1 MQVYQPQ
8 PFQQHL
14 DGLRWAQGEHVLIA
28 APTGA
33 GKSTMMQSIIQ
44 LRGHV
49 VVFVSK
55 LKDETFNPV
64 RMKRNGWKIAKHW
77 DDVDPKEHRKV
88 LLWPTKGEG
97 MLDIIAHQR
106 VVFADA
112 LNKINKAGGWCIV
125 IDEAHYTSDPQFL
138 GLGKHIALLHHQGR
152 SSGISV
158 VTLTQRPSWI
168 PKIIYSSVS
177 HAYIARTRD
186 ADDLKRL
193 SQLGGVDSKEV
204 ADNVY
209 RLPTRFDYVYVPTQT
224 SRPPRVLNSRR

>member
-1 MQVYQPQ
+1 
-8 PFQQHL
+8 
-14 DGLRWAQGEHVLIA
+14 
-28 APTGA
+28 
-33 GKSTMMQSIIQ
+33 MMQSLISV
-44 LRGHV
+44 RGHV

-55 LKDETFNPV
+55 LKDETFNPAA
-64 RMKRNGWKIAKHW
+64 MKRAGWKIARTW
-77 DDVDPKEHRKV
+77 AEVDPQEHRKV
-88 LLWPTKGEG
+88 LLWPVKGEG

-106 VVFADA
+106 EVFSGA
-112 LNKINKAGGWCIV
+112 LDKINKAGGWCIV

-186 ADDLKRL
+186 DDDLKRL
-193 SQLGGVDSKEV
+193 SQLGGVDAKEV
-204 ADNVY
+204 AENVY
-209 RLPTRFDYVYVPTQT
+209 RLPSRFDYVYVPTQ
-224 SRPPRVLNSRR
+224 SDRAPVILNSRK